1 MDHELIK
8 SIEEKYKALGEN
20 PDTYF
25 KGLLQT
31 KPITYWDYI
40 QVDTLLS
47 LQKTRTDFKDEAI
60 FVMYHQVTE
69 LTLKMMIHEIQQL
82 SEGENLSEE
91 IWIDKLERLKRYTR
105 MLITSFDIMKA
116 GMSYDDYNTFRS
128 ALTPASGF
136 QSASFRYLELYCTRL
151 ENLIN
156 KNGEAR
162 LPLHPTTD
170 DYFEHIYWK
179 DAGLDRQTGK
189 MTLTLKLFIEKYEAD
204 FKALAEKVEGKTLEE
219 RIAQMENPSEKLKKK
234 LKQFDHFYNVAW
246 PLVHLDTAQHY
257 LNSRGENKTATGG
270 SEWKKYLHPKYQQRK
285 FFPELWTEE
294 EISNWGDTEK

>member
-1 MDHELIK
+1 MEQDEILK
-8 SIEEKYKALGEN
+8 SINQKYKDLGEN
-20 PDTYF
+20 ADTYF
-25 KGLLQT
+25 AGLLQT

-40 QVDTLLS
+40 QVDTLLT

-234 LKQFDHFYNVAW
+234 LKQFDHF
-246 PLVHLDTAQHY
+246 
-257 LNSRGENKTATGG
+257 
-270 SEWKKYLHPKYQQRK
+270 
-285 FFPELWTEE
+285 
-294 EISNWGDTEK
+294 